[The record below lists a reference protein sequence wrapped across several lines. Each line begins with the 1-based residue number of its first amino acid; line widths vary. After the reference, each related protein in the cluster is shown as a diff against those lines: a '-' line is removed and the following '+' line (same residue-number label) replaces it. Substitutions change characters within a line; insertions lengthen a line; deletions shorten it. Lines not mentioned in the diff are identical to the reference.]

1 MGGHA
6 EGSGSG
12 GIGRR
17 RFLAGV
23 AGVSAAAWVAP
34 AIITMDPAGA
44 ADLTSPPP
52 KPPNPPPEV
61 VGEVHVAAATD
72 PAVSGGSEGGGNLPF
87 TGANLEQL
95 TIAGLAAT
103 AAGGAMH
110 FWSARTGT
118 AAASPGEPPPA

>member
-1 MGGHA
+1 MVSQG

-17 RFLAGV
+17 RFLVGAAGL
-23 AGVSAAAWVAP
+23 GAAAWAAP

-44 ADLTSPPP
+44 AALTSPPP
-52 KPPNPPPEV
+52 KPPDTEVSAQTVEVRGAEVTAEPEV
-61 VGEVHVAAATD
+61 ASD
-72 PAVSGGSEGGGNLPF
+72 DGGHLPF

-103 AAGGAMH
+103 ASGAAMH
-110 FWSARTGT
+110 FWSARAGT
-118 AAASPGEPPPA
+118 VGRQPVDPPPA